1 MLLRTITIDGGA
13 YTQQSALDFM
23 RTYQYYIREKL
34 RDESAGASGE
44 IGKAYELYQYYKNI
58 YNRF

>member
-1 MLLRTITIDGGA
+1 MLLRTITVDGGA
-13 YTQQSALDFM
+13 YTEQSALDFM

-34 RDESAGASGE
+34 RDENATATKE